1 MSLRLQLIV
10 FCSLIGVIAALITAG
25 LVTSVTTSALETDTV
40 RQYEANLTS
49 KRTLT
54 AATVTEYFSTIKNQ
68 ITAMAFDQS
77 TRSAME
83 TFRLGFQNY
92 ESERG
97 SEDLNQALVA
107 EFYTA
112 EFGKAYRDRN
122 QGSINIEA
130 LFRDLPS
137 TATILQHDFIA
148 ANPHPRG
155 SKDLLVDPDTE
166 TSYSEAHIK
175 YHTSFQTFLNNF
187 GYYDIFLVDLEGNIV
202 YSVFK
207 ELDYATNLY
216 TGPYKDS
223 GIAQA
228 FRGALELGAGETF
241 LTDFANYV
249 PSYNDPASFISTPI
263 VSGDKPLGVLI
274 YQMPID
280 KLNNIM
286 TQYGKWRESGFGDS
300 GEIYLVGP
308 DQTLRNESRF
318 FVEDKKGYIE
328 LLKSRGIS
336 EYEQI
341 AIKDTSISIQAVDSS
356 GVNAAL
362 GGKTGFQIFDDY
374 RGISVL
380 SSYGPVQIGNQT
392 WAIMSE
398 IDEAEAFVSTNGILA
413 AILTWTIGILI
424 GISALAF
431 TLATLLATKT
441 TQPLSELANR
451 LKNLAM
457 GEADLTQR
465 VPEMKTPEIN
475 QIGEGFNLFVER
487 LQKSVDQIKSASQGI
502 ARETVEL
509 AKSVEAA
516 NQSTFKQAEE
526 ITSISAAVTEFAAST
541 ETITELTADAKAE
554 TSTAGDSSANNSERA
569 ELAAQNIS
577 QLVDE
582 VKGSVETIKSS
593 QIEVKEI
600 SEVLA
605 VINSIADQTNLL
617 ALNAAIEAARAGE
630 HGRGFAVVA
639 DEVRTLASKTQ
650 QSTVTID
657 EQVSRLSNA
666 ADKAV
671 VSMERASTSAAGG
684 IHLVNAVSSTLSN
697 LNEIVLSL
705 TGKNETI
712 AHQSIEQSQSVQKI
726 EQSVTSLD
734 SSSESLSATSSQVV
748 SAAQS
753 LTDIVKQLESET
765 RKFAT

>member
-1 MSLRLQLIV
+1 MKLRHLCPL
-10 FCSLIGVIAALITAG
+10 
-25 LVTSVTTSALETDTV
+25 
-40 RQYEANLTS
+40 
-49 KRTLT
+49 
-54 AATVTEYFSTIKNQ
+54 
-68 ITAMAFDQS
+68 MA
-77 TRSAME
+77 
-83 TFRLGFQNY
+83 Y
-92 ESERG
+92 
-97 SEDLNQALVA
+97 
-107 EFYTA
+107 
-112 EFGKAYRDRN
+112 
-122 QGSINIEA
+122 
-130 LFRDLPS
+130 LP
-137 TATILQHDFIA
+137 
-148 ANPHPRG
+148 
-155 SKDLLVDPDTE
+155 
-166 TSYSEAHIK
+166 
-175 YHTSFQTFLNNF
+175 
-187 GYYDIFLVDLEGNIV
+187 
-202 YSVFK
+202 
-207 ELDYATNLY
+207 
-216 TGPYKDS
+216 
-223 GIAQA
+223 
-228 FRGALELGAGETF
+228 
-241 LTDFANYV
+241 
-249 PSYNDPASFISTPI
+249 
-263 VSGDKPLGVLI
+263 
-274 YQMPID
+274 
-280 KLNNIM
+280 
-286 TQYGKWRESGFGDS
+286 
-300 GEIYLVGP
+300 
-308 DQTLRNESRF
+308 
-318 FVEDKKGYIE
+318 
-328 LLKSRGIS
+328 
-336 EYEQI
+336 
-341 AIKDTSISIQAVDSS
+341 AI
-356 GVNAAL
+356 
-362 GGKTGFQIFDDY
+362 
-374 RGISVL
+374 
-380 SSYGPVQIGNQT
+380 P
-392 WAIMSE
+392 
-398 IDEAEAFVSTNGILA
+398 
-413 AILTWTIGILI
+413 TWTIGILT

-582 VKGSVETIKSS
+582 VKGSVETIKSL

-684 IHLVNAVSSTLSN
+684 GSSR
-697 LNEIVLSL
+697 
-705 TGKNETI
+705 
-712 AHQSIEQSQSVQKI
+712 Q
-726 EQSVTSLD
+726 
-734 SSSESLSATSSQVV
+734 
-748 SAAQS
+748 
-753 LTDIVKQLESET
+753 
-765 RKFAT
+765 RC